1 MVKVKG
7 FFEKAYLFV
16 ILALLY
22 APILLI
28 IVYSFS
34 NSSNFRFD
42 EGFTFEAYISIFTS
56 DKSPALWDA
65 VGNTFFIAAVSSVI
79 ATVMG
84 TFAAIGIFA
93 MGRKARRVMEN
104 VNQFPIINS
113 EIVMAVSLMIFFV
126 TFSFPEGYLRLIIAH
141 IAFCTPYVVLSVLP
155 KLESMDPNV
164 YEAAL
169 DLGANPFKALV
180 KVLFPMITPGIVSGF
195 VLSFMLSMDDFI
207 ITQINKGAST
217 GINTLSTY
225 IYSDARVQGLEPFWY
240 AIFSIIFVIILAL
253 VLTLNL
259 VRINRRKIF
268 EECFGVDPDGLAS
281 REMESAFRAWTLG
294 DRCWQKVASLR
305 VDGKV
310 CRGYERIYAANEDV
324 EELGLN
330 IVDSSA
336 VLPDEEDPVMVMRE
350 VCAREHIGNDDD
362 PFPADGIKPE
372 IIDALMAEGYLYSPR
387 LGEYRIGYL
396 P

>member
-1 MVKVKG
+1 M
-7 FFEKAYLFV
+7 
-16 ILALLY
+16 
-22 APILLI
+22 
-28 IVYSFS
+28 
-34 NSSNFRFD
+34 
-42 EGFTFEAYISIFTS
+42 
-56 DKSPALWDA
+56 
-65 VGNTFFIAAVSSVI
+65 GNTFLIAAVSSVI

-93 MGRKARRVMEN
+93 MGRKARRVLEN

-126 TFSFPEGYLRLIIAH
+126 TFAFPEGYLRLIIAH

-195 VLSFMLSMDDFI
+195 VLAFTLSMDDFI

-240 AIFSIIFVIILAL
+240 AIFSIIFVVILAL

-259 VRINRRKIF
+259 VRINRRKQKAT
-268 EECFGVDPDGLAS
+268 EEA
-281 REMESAFRAWTLG
+281 
-294 DRCWQKVASLR
+294 K
-305 VDGKV
+305 
-310 CRGYERIYAANEDV
+310 I
-324 EELGLN
+324 
-330 IVDSSA
+330 
-336 VLPDEEDPVMVMRE
+336 
-350 VCAREHIGNDDD
+350 
-362 PFPADGIKPE
+362 
-372 IIDALMAEGYLYSPR
+372 
-387 LGEYRIGYL
+387 
-396 P
+396 

>member
-1 MVKVKG
+1 MLKVKG
-7 FFEKAYLFV
+7 IFEKAYLFV
-16 ILALLY
+16 ILAILY

-42 EGFTFEAYISIFTS
+42 EGFNFEAYISIFTS
-56 DKSPALWDA
+56 EKSPALWDA
-65 VGNTFFIAAVSSVI
+65 VGNTFLIAAVSSVV

-84 TFAAIGIFA
+84 SFAAVGIFA
-93 MGRKARRVMEN
+93 MGRKARRVLEN

-126 TFSFPEGYLRLIIAH
+126 TFAFPEGYLRLIIAH

-195 VLSFMLSMDDFI
+195 VLAFTLSMDDFI

-240 AIFSIIFVIILAL
+240 AIFSIIFVVILAL

-259 VRINRRKIF
+259 VRINKRKQQ
-268 EECFGVDPDGLAS
+268 A
-281 REMESAFRAWTLG
+281 
-294 DRCWQKVASLR
+294 K
-305 VDGKV
+305 
-310 CRGYERIYAANEDV
+310 
-324 EELGLN
+324 
-330 IVDSSA
+330 
-336 VLPDEEDPVMVMRE
+336 
-350 VCAREHIGNDDD
+350 
-362 PFPADGIKPE
+362 
-372 IIDALMAEGYLYSPR
+372 EGA
-387 LGEYRIGYL
+387 I
-396 P
+396 

>member
-180 KVLFPMITPGIVSGF
+180 KVLFPMITPGIISGF

-253 VLTLNL
+253 VLSLNL
-259 VRINRRKIF
+259 VRINRRKKQAK
-268 EECFGVDPDGLAS
+268 EE
-281 REMESAFRAWTLG
+281 
-294 DRCWQKVASLR
+294 
-305 VDGKV
+305 
-310 CRGYERIYAANEDV
+310 
-324 EELGLN
+324 
-330 IVDSSA
+330 
-336 VLPDEEDPVMVMRE
+336 
-350 VCAREHIGNDDD
+350 
-362 PFPADGIKPE
+362 
-372 IIDALMAEGYLYSPR
+372 ALV
-387 LGEYRIGYL
+387 
-396 P
+396 